1 VAKRTTKKLMIHV
14 TANLG
19 LFYVKVEQN
28 GEEIDLIGP
37 FKLFADADDERAKQK
52 KLRKKAD

>member
-1 VAKRTTKKLMIHV
+1 MAKKMTKKPTIHV
-14 TANLG
+14 TASLG

-37 FKLFADADDERAKQK
+37 FKTLADADDERAKQK
-52 KLRKKAD
+52 KLRKKVD